1 MKTFNFLL
9 LSILGLTFASCQKQ
23 ETEQAQ
29 SGTAV
34 AVRLKASNTAT
45 IFRMALDAGVTAKTE
60 AVNLQWTAAKA
71 SASQLKFEAK
81 KSGSEVEFKTKVQQT
96 VDLFNVNA
104 SLGNISIQA
113 ATYDEVELK
122 ALLSPVGQEPA
133 LQMIGT
139 LTSAS
144 GSTQVMF
151 TANENI
157 EVKGEKKNV
166 TITGSTLQSADIP
179 LNFSMI
185 VKGMT
190 STEFDNAAQTNG
202 VIVISASSNSALYN
216 KMVSN
221 LRSLKVESEFHH

>member
-9 LSILGLTFASCQKQ
+9 LSILGLSITSCQKQ
-23 ETEQAQ
+23 DPEQAQ
-29 SGTAV
+29 NGIPV
-34 AVRLKASNTAT
+34 AVRLKVSNTAT

-60 AVNLQWTAAKA
+60 AVNLQWTAARA
-71 SASQLKFEAK
+71 SASLLKFEAK
-81 KSGSEVEFKTKVQQT
+81 KSGSEVEFKSKVQQT
-96 VDLFNVNA
+96 IDLFNVNA
-104 SLGNISIQA
+104 SLGSVSIQA

-122 ALLSPVGQEPA
+122 AMLSSIGQEPA
-133 LQMIGT
+133 LQLTGT

-144 GSTQVMF
+144 GSTQVQFM
-151 TANENI
+151 ANEAI

-190 STEFDNAAQTNG
+190 ATDFDNAARTNG
-202 VIVISASSNSALYN
+202 MIAISASSNPTLYN
-216 KMVSN
+216 KMVAN
-221 LRSLKVESEFHH
+221 LRSLKEESEFHH

>member
-23 ETEQAQ
+23 DPEQAQ
-29 SGTAV
+29 SGTPV
-34 AVRLKASNTAT
+34 AVRLKVSNTAT
-45 IFRMALDAGVTAKTE
+45 IFRMALDAGVNAKTE
-60 AVNLQWTAAKA
+60 AINLQWTAARA
-71 SASQLKFEAK
+71 SANLLKFEAK
-81 KSGSEVEFKTKVQQT
+81 KSGSEVEYKAKVQQT
-96 VDLFNVNA
+96 IDLFNVNA
-104 SLGNISIQA
+104 SLGTIAIGA

-133 LQMIGT
+133 LQMTGT

-144 GSTQVMF
+144 GSTQVQF
-151 TANENI
+151 TANESI

-179 LNFSMI
+179 LNFSMV

-190 STEFDNAAQTNG
+190 SAEFENAARTNG
-202 VIVISASSNSALYN
+202 VIVISASSNAALYS

-221 LRSLKVESEFHH
+221 LRSLKEESEFHH